1 MSFFSNNYNYD
12 IIIVGGGISGLFTG
26 YKLSE
31 TGLRILIIESS
42 ERLGGR
48 IKTIHTNDILYESGA
63 ARFHKTHTKLLSLIN
78 ELDLKN
84 DIIELP
90 EKIDYILRK
99 GKKYKTENK
108 LTLNELLN
116 EAILKSKKMK
126 KDKLI
131 NITFFQYLV
140 LIFDFE
146 TAQFIK
152 DSIGYDAEIIHLNAY
167 AAITMFKNDLF
178 KDNKYFSLKNGLS
191 SIIENLEEKINKKKN
206 IIIKKGTTVKEVYKD
221 HIITTNGDNFNFKDL
236 ILTIPSEKIKEI
248 DYFKENSL
256 IDSVKPIKLLRIYA
270 KYPVKDLWFKNINRT
285 ITDNYIRHII
295 PIDYSK
301 GLIML
306 SYTDD
311 KYCELWK
318 NYSHINEKFLIKS
331 LHKEIIDLFEIEPP
345 NPIMI
350 STEYWENGFHVWD
363 TGYDTNEIYESMIKP
378 TNDNIYICGESYSK
392 KQGWIEGSLETCY
405 EVIQNLPLKGIKIV
419 SNKTKIKRKKILMP
433 IEDII
438 KNRNLIIL
446 DHNGEKPIY
455 DISKW
460 IPKHPGGAI
469 IKNVGVEANKYYLPN
484 KNKKYNKSPYQIF
497 KTIHTKEVIEKYL
510 INENKYVKK
519 VGFLD
524 EK

>member
-48 IKTIHTNDILYESGA
+48 IKTIHTNDILYEIGG

-178 KDNKYFSLKNGLS
+178 KYNKYFSLKNGLS
-191 SIIENLEEKINKKKN
+191 SIIENL
-206 IIIKKGTTVKEVYKD
+206 
-221 HIITTNGDNFNFKDL
+221 
-236 ILTIPSEKIKEI
+236 
-248 DYFKENSL
+248 
-256 IDSVKPIKLLRIYA
+256 
-270 KYPVKDLWFKNINRT
+270 
-285 ITDNYIRHII
+285 
-295 PIDYSK
+295 
-301 GLIML
+301 
-306 SYTDD
+306 
-311 KYCELWK
+311 
-318 NYSHINEKFLIKS
+318 
-331 LHKEIIDLFEIEPP
+331 
-345 NPIMI
+345 
-350 STEYWENGFHVWD
+350 
-363 TGYDTNEIYESMIKP
+363 
-378 TNDNIYICGESYSK
+378 
-392 KQGWIEGSLETCY
+392 
-405 EVIQNLPLKGIKIV
+405 
-419 SNKTKIKRKKILMP
+419 
-433 IEDII
+433 
-438 KNRNLIIL
+438 
-446 DHNGEKPIY
+446 
-455 DISKW
+455 
-460 IPKHPGGAI
+460 
-469 IKNVGVEANKYYLPN
+469 
-484 KNKKYNKSPYQIF
+484 
-497 KTIHTKEVIEKYL
+497 
-510 INENKYVKK
+510 
-519 VGFLD
+519 
-524 EK
+524 

>member
-1 MSFFSNNYNYD
+1 
-12 IIIVGGGISGLFTG
+12 
-26 YKLSE
+26 
-31 TGLRILIIESS
+31 
-42 ERLGGR
+42 
-48 IKTIHTNDILYESGA
+48 
-63 ARFHKTHTKLLSLIN
+63 
-78 ELDLKN
+78 
-84 DIIELP
+84 
-90 EKIDYILRK
+90 
-99 GKKYKTENK
+99 
-108 LTLNELLN
+108 
-116 EAILKSKKMK
+116 
-126 KDKLI
+126 
-131 NITFFQYLV
+131 
-140 LIFDFE
+140 
-146 TAQFIK
+146 
-152 DSIGYDAEIIHLNAY
+152 
-167 AAITMFKNDLF
+167 
-178 KDNKYFSLKNGLS
+178 
-191 SIIENLEEKINKKKN
+191 
-206 IIIKKGTTVKEVYKD
+206 
-221 HIITTNGDNFNFKDL
+221 
-236 ILTIPSEKIKEI
+236 
-248 DYFKENSL
+248 
-256 IDSVKPIKLLRIYA
+256 
-270 KYPVKDLWFKNINRT
+270 
-285 ITDNYIRHII
+285 
-295 PIDYSK
+295 
-301 GLIML
+301 
-306 SYTDD
+306 
-311 KYCELWK
+311 
-318 NYSHINEKFLIKS
+318 
-331 LHKEIIDLFEIEPP
+331 
-345 NPIMI
+345 MI